1 MPDCRPSHHR
11 RSATVRSA
19 CSGPQTRRARYR
31 PRANPLSCLTRHVWL
46 IRDTD
51 RVQRGDL
58 VAQSQAPKLE
68 HNNTPK
74 WHPGVATCR
83 DIGQWHRVRSM
94 FLFCN
99 AAPMLIGMLESR
111 RPHAAHGANLVHQQ
125 KPFCP
130 VCKRRQRGGV
140 RPRKRK
146 IAIEQAIANEEPRLC
161 RPAFDAGGI
170 ELGSLGGGP
179 RQAKV
184 ALQHAAST
192 VAGLHS
198 IAASPSPG
206 SSFDVSAP
214 RSP

>member
-1 MPDCRPSHHR
+1 
-11 RSATVRSA
+11 
-19 CSGPQTRRARYR
+19 
-31 PRANPLSCLTRHVWL
+31 
-46 IRDTD
+46 
-51 RVQRGDL
+51 
-58 VAQSQAPKLE
+58 
-68 HNNTPK
+68 
-74 WHPGVATCR
+74 
-83 DIGQWHRVRSM
+83 M
-94 FLFCN
+94 FLFCS
-99 AAPMLIGMLESR
+99 ASQMLIGMVESR

-198 IAASPSPG
+198 IAASLSSG

-214 RSP
+214 RSLGGKCLAPWASAALQCNLRVERAGETPTHYLLFYPELPGTAMRNGIPSTLDETSEGRRAAQAVVGMKARG